1 MYVLLRRLGEHRGAP
16 RLYLDTV
23 ALASAG
29 LAPGTRFELSSC
41 DAGEPR
47 IAIKPAAGGRR
58 KVSRKQRG
66 QQQVPVIDINSLQ
79 ELQPF
84 VSAGVVR
91 IVIDASGVHVLLPA
105 SVRKS
110 LARSARLAARLAM
123 NQPLRT
129 AGIAFGAG
137 IASLSLHEGL
147 AQAGVPCTLTLANE
161 IGEEYLDLASANHP
175 SVGAGTIMAAAPMQ
189 EAVVDDWLMQRV
201 GTVEVLEAGI
211 PCSGA
216 SKAGRAKRGLARMED
231 HPWVGHLIGACI
243 VAITRLQPAVVLVEN
258 VESYSHTASASILR
272 GWLRDAGYAIH
283 EVVLDARDF
292 GSLEARVRWFLVAAP
307 ADLDLDLQEL
317 SKAPCAG
324 QLADVLEPIGPDDER
339 FRTVEYLKAKAL
351 RDEGHGNRFLM
362 QWLTPESA
370 HVPTLR
376 KAYHKGGSTDPRL
389 LHPDDP
395 ARSRLL
401 TGTEHARI
409 KGVCP
414 SLLEGASET
423 VKHQVCGQA
432 VDVRPVRA
440 IGQALGLAMRRLLAA
455 QGPASPRQVPAVEVI
470 G

>member
-16 RLYLDTV
+16 RLYLDTA
-23 ALASAG
+23 ALSSAG
-29 LAPGTRFELSSC
+29 LAPGTPFNLSIC
-41 DAGEPR
+41 IGGEPR
-47 IAIKPAAGGRR
+47 ITIRPAADGRR
-58 KVSRKQRG
+58 KVSHKQRG
-66 QQQVPVIDINSLQ
+66 RQQVPVIDINSQQDL
-79 ELQPF
+79 LPF
-84 VSAGVVR
+84 VAAGVVR
-91 IVIDASGVHVLLPA
+91 IVIDAGSVHVLLPA
-105 SVRKS
+105 SVRNA

-161 IGEEYLDLASANHP
+161 IGEEYLDLARANHP
-175 SVGAGTIMAAAPMQ
+175 SMEAGTVVVSAPMQ

-201 GTVEVLEAGI
+201 GTVELLEAGI

-243 VAITRLQPAVVLVEN
+243 VAITRLQPAVVLIEN

-272 GWLRDAGYAIH
+272 GWLLDAGYAIH
-283 EVVLDARDF
+283 EVVLDASDF

-307 ADLDLDLQEL
+307 AEIELDLQAL
-317 SKAPCAG
+317 AHSPAAG
-324 QLADVLEPIGPDDER
+324 RLADVLEPIGPDDER
-339 FRTVEYLKAKAL
+339 FRTAEYLKTKAS
-351 RDEGHGNRFLM
+351 RDEDDGKGFAM
-362 QWLTPESA
+362 QWITPA
-370 HVPTLR
+370 CTRVPTLR
-376 KAYHKGGSTDPRL
+376 KGYHKGGSTDPRL
-389 LHPDDP
+389 LHPNDP

-414 SLLEGASET
+414 SLLDGASET
-423 VKHQVCGQA
+423 LKHQVCGQA

-440 IGQALGLAMRRLLAA
+440 IGHALGLAMRKYMVA
-455 QGPASPRQVPAVEVI
+455 QGHMSPRTIRAVEVI